1 VPLLLFLS
9 AMLSALTGVI
19 SGVRV
24 GEAQF
29 HQSAAITGEQA
40 ASAALV
46 AVQRQRSWL
55 ALVVQPTAAAT
66 SRVLFGN
73 AALALAAPIPLYLS
87 KLRR

>member
-40 ASAALV
+40 AGAAHV
-46 AVQRQRSWL
+46 AVHRQRSWL
-55 ALVVQPTAAAT
+55 ALAGRPTSAAD
-66 SRVLFGN
+66 
-73 AALALAAPIPLYLS
+73 ALPPTGISGFALAAPIPLYLS